1 MNTLWHK
8 VWFDLWQN
16 KSRTLLAVLSI
27 AAGVFAIGT
36 IFGLVDQLLN
46 GMDQAHL
53 DVAPSQI
60 SIILREPIE
69 RATAE
74 RLADIE
80 GVSGIEAVNQ
90 LSIRYKSPVD
100 GKWELG
106 TLVMRPDYIEQI
118 YDQVELK
125 EGTWPDASEIG
136 IERLSGEYYGISIG
150 DEVIFEI
157 AGEELSLPVSGQIR
171 HPFVPPPSFGGQAH
185 FFADSQTLA
194 IFGIPE
200 DLFNQ
205 LLVRVEPY
213 SLDRAQDV
221 AGELRDVLA
230 GQGIG
235 VAVTLYQSPTEH
247 WGRMFVEGINLVL
260 QIMAVVA
267 LVMSVILVFNSMTAL
282 ITQQTNQ
289 IGIIKSVGGKT
300 QMIIRLYLSVVL
312 VYGLL
317 ALLLAL
323 PLSAL
328 FAFAMSGWFLNLF
341 NIDVTNFTV
350 SNQAVAL
357 QIIAAILM
365 PLLAALWPVL
375 KGASITVQEAIATYG
390 LGADFGSSRLD
401 VAIERLGGMVLSSSY
416 AAALG
421 NVFRRKGRLVL
432 TLLVLIL
439 GGTMFLVIMSLISS
453 TQLTLDNE
461 MARQGYDFRIG
472 FSQDQPISEV
482 LALVEASGIGQE
494 AEMWYSRNATLLRE
508 GKQLQDSTG
517 LGAQILGI
525 PAGSEMMRP
534 MIAAGR
540 WLTPEEGDGIVI
552 SEKTANVN
560 GIIPGDR
567 LTLDL
572 GELGSG
578 SWQVVGT
585 YRVVYSTGFVTEPIY
600 ASLATLLELSGLN
613 DTGSQ
618 LLVTTGFESLDENVL
633 AADQLKNLLNAEG
646 LEIDFYT
653 SQIKLEQRAFA
664 DNQFN
669 SVTTMLLSLAL
680 LVAVVGGIGL
690 MGSLGT
696 SVVERTREIGVMR
709 AIGAGSRSIMALFV
723 AEGILQGLMSW
734 ALAVPIAI
742 VVARPLARQLGQT
755 MIDVDLDFAFNW
767 PAVLAWLLAILAL
780 ALLASVLPAR
790 RAANISVRESLA
802 YA

>member
-16 KSRTLLAVLSI
+16 KSRTTLAVLSI

-53 DVAPSQI
+53 DVAPSHI
-60 SIILREPIE
+60 SIILREPTE

-100 GKWELG
+100 GEWELG
-106 TLVMRPDYIEQI
+106 TLVMRPDYTEQT

-136 IERLSGEYYGISIG
+136 IERLSGDYYGITIG
-150 DEVIFEI
+150 DKVIFEI

-194 IFGIPE
+194 VFGVPKG
-200 DLFNQ
+200 LFNQ

-213 SLDRAQDV
+213 SLDLAQDV
-221 AGELRDVLA
+221 AGELRDILA
-230 GQGIG
+230 DQGIG

-300 QMIIRLYLSVVL
+300 QIIIRLYLSVVL
-312 VYGLL
+312 IYGLL

-350 SNQAVAL
+350 SNQAIAL
-357 QIIAAILM
+357 QIIAAILV

-375 KGASITVQEAIATYG
+375 KGASITVREAIATYG

-432 TLLVLIL
+432 TLLVLII

-453 TQLTLDNE
+453 TQLTLGNE

-482 LALVEASGIGQE
+482 LALVDASGIGQE
-494 AEMWYSRNATLLRE
+494 AEMWYSRNATILRE
-508 GKQLQDSTG
+508 GKRLQDSTG

-578 SWQVVGT
+578 SWLVVGT

-600 ASLATLLELSGLN
+600 ASLATLLERSDLI

-633 AADQLKNLLNAEG
+633 AADQLKNLLNAGG

-664 DNQFN
+664 DNQFA
-669 SVTTMLLSLAL
+669 SVTSMLLSLAL

-734 ALAVPIAI
+734 ALAVPIAFLI
-742 VVARPLARQLGQT
+742 ARPLARQLGQT

-780 ALLASVLPAR
+780 ALVASVLPAR